1 MTALT
6 YSVLDSRVHKV
17 SKLLIL
23 ITDDIADMKVEV
35 RKFREVN
42 NWTHPCVTMDEDFSS
57 RE

>member
-1 MTALT
+1 M
-6 YSVLDSRVHKV
+6 DSRVHKV